1 MDCHQYLLPTA
12 RRRRRRRRLLNAG
25 ADFPFPWHFA
35 GGGGDAQRLLRSL
48 ASRRKQTL
56 LDYMTD
62 IPPRRVIIFAIS
74 ARTVEELDDL
84 LYKNKFPCTSIHAF
98 RSGEYPICL
107 PGRPLCHGGLPSV
120 SSSHGSGRRSLRHED
135 GGASLRRGQPDDT
148 SIDAHNV
155 THVIN
160 YDSAAGS
167 PPQSPLLR
175 AASSVSEQR
184 LCNVSVDDVFQVIN
198 YGLPG

>member
-1 MDCHQYLLPTA
+1 MPSA
-12 RRRRRRRRLLNAG
+12 AANA
-25 ADFPFPWHFA
+25 
-35 GGGGDAQRLLRSL
+35 QS
-48 ASRRKQTL
+48 AS
-56 LDYMTD
+56 
-62 IPPRRVIIFAIS
+62 A
-74 ARTVEELDDL
+74 A
-84 LYKNKFPCTSIHAF
+84 
-98 RSGEYPICL
+98 
-107 PGRPLCHGGLPSV
+107 
-120 SSSHGSGRRSLRHED
+120 
-135 GGASLRRGQPDDT
+135 

-184 LCNVSVDDVFQVIN
+184 LCNVSVDDVFQVSN